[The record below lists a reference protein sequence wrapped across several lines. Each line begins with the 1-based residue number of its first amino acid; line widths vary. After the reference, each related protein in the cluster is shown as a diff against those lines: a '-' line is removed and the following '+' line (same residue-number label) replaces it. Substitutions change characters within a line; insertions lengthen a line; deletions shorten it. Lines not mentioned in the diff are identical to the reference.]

1 MTARRCLLLSALALA
16 AAWAAPAAWAQET
29 APLRIVVPYPPGGPL
44 DATARV
50 LAERVQGELGTVVV
64 DNKPGA
70 GGNIGMAAVAKAVP
84 DGRWPSTPG
93 CFARCRMT
101 RPETSPPSLP
111 WPECPMCW

>member
-50 LAERVQGELGTVVV
+50 
-64 DNKPGA
+64 
-70 GGNIGMAAVAKAVP
+70 
-84 DGRWPSTPG
+84 S
-93 CFARCRMT
+93 
-101 RPETSPPSLP
+101 
-111 WPECPMCW
+111 